1 MSLIDDALRRA
12 QAAQGNG
19 TEAAGLRVPLP
30 LPDPGRA
37 RRRRLRRLAAILAVA
52 AVAIAGGFLFLRR
65 VEAPPIEPRAAAPSP
80 RAALA
85 SAAMV
90 TPTAIAV
97 EAPRVA
103 AIRDTPARA
112 SERRTTPASAPKA
125 EPAAAPAMAAA
136 GATIHPT
143 AASVLTRAPAA
154 VVAAAPPPPTR
165 PPPRRQP
172 PVVPQSPPPAEI
184 SYASGSPRIA
194 VPEGVPAPAP
204 AEAPPTPAHRP
215 EPTREPAMRTRTFN
229 GAANLPLARLELE
242 GIVFSDTNP
251 TALISG
257 HVVRPGSYVEGYTVL
272 SIGRDRV
279 ELQGDNERIV
289 LILH

>member
-1 MSLIDDALRRA
+1 M
-12 QAAQGNG
+12 
-19 TEAAGLRVPLP
+19 
-30 LPDPGRA
+30 
-37 RRRRLRRLAAILAVA
+37 
-52 AVAIAGGFLFLRR
+52 IAGGLLFLRR
-65 VEAPPIEPRAAAPSP
+65 VEAPPTEPRAAAPSP
-80 RAALA
+80 RPAALA
-85 SAAMV
+85 AAAMA

-112 SERRTTPASAPKA
+112 AERRTTPAFAPKA
-125 EPAAAPAMAAA
+125 EPAAAPAIAAA
-136 GATIHPT
+136 APATISPT
-143 AASVLTRAPAA
+143 AIPMPTRAPAA

-172 PVVPQSPPPAEI
+172 PVVPPSAPPAEI

-204 AEAPPTPAHRP
+204 AEAAAAPAHRP
-215 EPTREPAMRTRTFN
+215 EPTREPAVRTRTFN

-242 GIVFSDTNP
+242 GIVYSDTSP

-279 ELQGDNERIV
+279 ELQGDNEKIV